1 MSDPRSWSGAQ
12 GLAIWRTLPFARIV
26 FISSEH
32 HLERTFRMGFLRNC
46 CLLWIVGACFLAG
59 CGGRG
64 DRPQLGTVTGT
75 VYLDDK
81 PLPNVV
87 VMFSPTS
94 GKTSVGRT
102 NERGQYELS
111 YLERVKGANIGTHTI
126 MIQTYG
132 EDELQELRGASEKPV
147 EEPIPA
153 KYNSKSTLKEEV
165 KQGKNV
171 IDFRLESK

>member
-1 MSDPRSWSGAQ
+1 
-12 GLAIWRTLPFARIV
+12 
-26 FISSEH
+26 
-32 HLERTFRMGFLRNC
+32 MGSLRNY
-46 CLLWIVGACFLAG
+46 CLLGMMGACFLAG
-59 CGGRG
+59 CGSRG
-64 DRPQLGTVTGT
+64 DRPQLGKVTGT

-81 PLPNVV
+81 PLPNVL

-94 GKTSVGRT
+94 GRTSVGRT
-102 NERGQYELS
+102 NEKGQYDLS
-111 YLERVKGANIGTHTI
+111 YLEGTKGANLGSHRV
-126 MIQTYG
+126 MIQAYG

-153 KYNSKSTLKEEV
+153 KYNLKSTLKEEV